1 MNFDLSN
8 VKFLPVENMEKILC
22 FNLVILFFIGVH
34 SGWFLKHL

>member
-8 VKFLPVENMEKILC
+8 VKFLPVEKMGKILC
-22 FNLVILFFIGVH
+22 FNIILCFTGVH